1 MSAWPTRRR
10 ARKLFRSIRRDIT
23 ASAPKNIG
31 KHAPSPGI
39 LSATAAKGGTM
50 KSIRAR
56 AEKAG
61 KIAPQSAAPT
71 VTPCAGS
78 AL

>member
-1 MSAWPTRRR
+1 
-10 ARKLFRSIRRDIT
+10 
-23 ASAPKNIG
+23 
-31 KHAPSPGI
+31 
-39 LSATAAKGGTM
+39 M